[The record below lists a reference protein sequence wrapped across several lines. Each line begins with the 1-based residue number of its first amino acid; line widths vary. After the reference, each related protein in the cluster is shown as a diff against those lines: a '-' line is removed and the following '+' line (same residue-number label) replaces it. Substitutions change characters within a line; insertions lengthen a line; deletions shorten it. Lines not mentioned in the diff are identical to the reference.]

1 MEPSTFAM
9 FGTPKA
15 CKSPRLPPRR
25 SYGSPCLATV
35 MHRRRKIESYSH
47 TIMFFHWS
55 KCIHISNTF
64 AHTYIYIILSF
75 IFIFMYLVICFHVIM
90 FFLKKKLFIYIH
102 IYLYIF
108 IHTYV
113 FIFTYL
119 LDLCLY
125 VYIYMC
131 NNSVFW

>member
-15 CKSPRLPPRR
+15 CQSPRLPPRR

-64 AHTYIYIILSF
+64 AHTYIYNIIIYIYVFGYLLSCNYVF
-75 IFIFMYLVICFHVIM
+75 S
-90 FFLKKKLFIYIH
+90 KKKVIYIYIH

-125 VYIYMC
+125 VYIYM
-131 NNSVFW
+131 

>member
-15 CKSPRLPPRR
+15 CQSPRLPPRR

-64 AHTYIYIILSF
+64 AHTYIYNIIIYIYIYVFGYLLSCNYVF
-75 IFIFMYLVICFHVIM
+75 S
-90 FFLKKKLFIYIH
+90 KKKVIYIYIH

-125 VYIYMC
+125 VYIYM
-131 NNSVFW
+131 

>member
-15 CKSPRLPPRR
+15 CQSPRLPPRR

-35 MHRRRKIESYSH
+35 MHRRLKIESYSH

-64 AHTYIYIILSF
+64 AHTYIYNTIICIYIYVFGYLLSCNYVFLKNKSF
-75 IFIFMYLVICFHVIM
+75 IY
-90 FFLKKKLFIYIH
+90 IYIH
-102 IYLYIF
+102 IYLCIYSSIHMYFYSHTSWTCVCMCIYI
-108 IHTYV
+108 
-113 FIFTYL
+113 
-119 LDLCLY
+119 
-125 VYIYMC
+125 YIYM
-131 NNSVFW
+131 